1 VLRILFLVGV
11 LAERINTGLSI
22 LMAGTL
28 NCRIKSLKR
37 ACTLGVAAL
46 ILLSS
51 VFPVCMVESSGAGG
65 GVFRDSYITVKGDF
79 IVLGNS
85 YIEIVITLGN
95 NTGGGV
101 YSVKD
106 KLRGVDFIR
115 NKACVGI
122 GLFALEYWYDSI
134 NWYAALLGRNAEVRY
149 SYIVNDT
156 GVVLHLYWSSL
167 TSTHEKGRF
176 SVNVHVE
183 IYVPD
188 NSSFTYWRLEFENRD
203 KVTIENI
210 HFPIIAGL
218 DQISS
223 EEGGD
228 YLVIPSWSGMLFKNP
243 VRNLKEGRGFST
255 PNYPSGFLNMQFV
268 AYYSSNPPSG
278 LYLADYDETGT
289 YVKSFAFSRPPNSG
303 CAWLINTHV
312 PSFENQAKV
321 ALHYSVVLG
330 VFSGDWY
337 DAAQIYKAWAGKQWW
352 TKGNLT
358 AGKDTPLWLKKS
370 GVVIDFF
377 TRYWERYSSMW
388 NGPYSN
394 MPPTTEAFRAYYNV
408 TPIMWWRGWEKNGF
422 GMTIPDYFPPTE
434 GWESFDAAVQG
445 VHRRGGKVM
454 VPVPAISPYTFNASG
469 WQEAANYAPR
479 DRWGNLYT
487 YTWYIHNNSGMWVK
501 QVGFTMA
508 PSDFWLNKILN
519 ITIELSRHGMDVI
532 QLDGGPRPPYINYH
546 GTLPKGGGNWWA
558 DEYLKIYHI
567 VRMENR
573 KINPTAAIGSEW
585 FAESYIPYID
595 LANDQAIG
603 GLDPTEI
610 IPGTFYNN
618 SLNSYI
624 PLWQAVYHEYMLLF
638 STLLFIDG
646 RDSLY
651 YLRNLALSLVW
662 GDIPMITADP
672 QGTGRPYNLKLYDRR
687 MLEYSRRVVEARS
700 KYAYHYLVEGV
711 MLRPPRASPNPRI
724 LIPGAKSIPYTGVD
738 VKPFYSD
745 SVFASAWLA
754 QDRSV
759 GIVVTSIWREQL
771 NITVPLDGYSVF
783 EEGKNYTV
791 YYVING
797 EALSVY
803 STIGIPR
810 EVTLTLA
817 PNDVALIVIA
827 PYDSLRSKALL
838 KLWEVIGRSNLLLEG
853 KPQADRMLQLITY
866 SFKNNE
872 FQESIL
878 LAEKLL
884 ENLTVLHRL
893 IDKIHTVNNTI
904 VGSYDKAT
912 TRALRELLDNAAKSL
927 READMQAQNFNFDTA
942 EELIKS
948 SEQDL
953 NQFYILLDRTVE
965 AENALDQST
974 QLLVA
979 VNKTVVNMEA
989 RQCLE
994 QANNLIRKASESI
1007 NLGRIEEAKS
1017 LLAEVKLL
1025 IEEAKSL
1032 EEKSQLSHEKLNLII
1047 AIIIGITIITIFLM
1061 VLKTRRRAEKHNI

>member
-1 VLRILFLVGV
+1 M
-11 LAERINTGLSI
+11 E
-22 LMAGTL
+22 GTL
-28 NCRIKSLKR
+28 NCRIKSLKG

-51 VFPVCMVESSGAGG
+51 VFPVCMAESSGAGG

-115 NKACVGI
+115 NKACVSI
-122 GLFALEYWYDSI
+122 GLFALEYWYDPI
-134 NWYAALLGRNAEVRY
+134 NWYAALLGRNAEMRY

-156 GVVLHLYWSSL
+156 GVVLHLYWSGL

-203 KVTIENI
+203 KVTIENVI
-210 HFPIIAGL
+210 FPIIVGL

-223 EEGGD
+223 EEEGD

-243 VRNLKEGRGFST
+243 VRNLKEGRGFSK

-289 YVKSFAFSRPPNSG
+289 YVKSFGLNRPPG
-303 CAWLINTHV
+303 GVCVWLANTHV

-337 DAAQIYKAWAGKQWW
+337 DAAQIYKAWASKQWW
-352 TKGNLT
+352 AKGNLT
-358 AGKDTPLWLKKS
+358 TGKDTPLWLKKS

-377 TRYWERYSSMW
+377 TRYWERYSSVW

-394 MPPTTEAFRAYYNV
+394 MPPTAEAFRAYYNV

-422 GMTIPDYFPPTE
+422 GMTMPEYFPPTE
-434 GWESFDAAVQG
+434 GWESFDAAIQG

-454 VPVPAISPYTFNASG
+454 VPVPAISSYSFNASG
-469 WQEAANYAPR
+469 WQEAVNYAPR

-487 YTWYIHNNSGMWVK
+487 YTWYIHNNSGVLVK
-501 QVGFTMA
+501 QVSFTMT
-508 PSDFWLNKILN
+508 PTDFWLNKILN
-519 ITIELSRHGMDVI
+519 ITIELLCHGMDVV
-532 QLDGGPRPPYINYH
+532 QLDGGPPPPYINYH
-546 GTLPKGGGNWWA
+546 GTLPKGGSNWWA

-567 VRMENR
+567 VRVESR

-595 LANDQAIG
+595 LAQDQAIG

-610 IPGTFYNN
+610 LSGIFYNN

-624 PLWQAVYHEYMLLF
+624 PLWQVVYHENMLLF
-638 STLLFIDG
+638 SSILFIDG

-711 MLRPPRASPNPRI
+711 MLRPPRVSPNPRI

-754 QDRSV
+754 PDRSV
-759 GIVVTSIWREQL
+759 GIVVTSIWGERL
-771 NITVPLDGYSVF
+771 NVTVLLEGYSVL
-783 EEGKNYTV
+783 EEGRNYTV

-797 EALSVY
+797 EVRSVY
-803 STIGIPR
+803 STSGIPR

-817 PNDVALIVIA
+817 PNDVALVAIA

-838 KLWEVIGRSNLLLEG
+838 KLWEAIGRSELLLVKG
-853 KPQADRMLQLITY
+853 NPQADRMLQLITY

-884 ENLTVLHRL
+884 ENLTVLHYL
-893 IDKIHTVNNTI
+893 IGKIHAVNNTI
-904 VGSYDKAT
+904 VGSYGKAT
-912 TRALRELLDNAAKSL
+912 MRVLRELLDNASVGL
-927 READMQAQNFNFDTA
+927 REAGVQARNFNFDAA

-948 SEQDL
+948 SEQNL
-953 NQFYILLDRTVE
+953 NQFYTLLDRIVE
-965 AENALDQST
+965 VENELDQLA

-989 RQCLE
+989 RQRLE
-994 QANNLIRKASESI
+994 RANNLIREAGESI
-1007 NLGRIEEAKS
+1007 NLGKIEEAKS

-1032 EEKSQLSHEKLNLII
+1032 EEKSQLSLAKLNLAI
-1047 AIIIGITIITIFLM
+1047 AIIIGIAIITILLM
-1061 VLKTRRRAEKHNI
+1061 VLKTRRRAEKRNI